1 MKQVL
6 RAFLYIF
13 WIVFIAGC
21 ADFRTVTVED
31 WPSEKVEF
39 TDDLAGLYRDVSEA
53 SMGAKALDGYAD
65 IWIKTPKREERV
77 YSNIQLIRSKDM
89 RIIVSA
95 GILGWPVADMLFR
108 PDSLFVHD
116 LLNNQLLVGGNRP
129 DKLEK
134 ILGLRSDYEL
144 LSDALAGFITINE
157 PLTAVESVR
166 EGGGKVSFTVATQ
179 SGKKELLVN
188 RLTKNIEGV
197 LVSDSFGRK
206 QVEMHFR
213 KFVPYILDGKNVYL
227 PEEIDVVMFS
237 PRLDG
242 NGKHEMVIVY
252 DERVINPDDL
262 NIQYRLPENA
272 RVIDLDRVVGIL
284 PWM

>member
-6 RAFLYIF
+6 RAFLYVF

-116 LLNNQLLVGGNRP
+116 MLNNQLLVGGNRP
-129 DKLEK
+129 DNLEK

-144 LSDALAGFITINE
+144 LSDALAGFITVNE

-179 SGKKELLVN
+179 AGKKELLVN
-188 RLTKNIEGV
+188 SLTKNIEGV
-197 LVSDSFGRK
+197 LISDSFGRK

-242 NGKHEMVIVY
+242 SGKHEMVIVY

-272 RVIDLDRVVGIL
+272 RVIDLDRVIGIL

>member
-6 RAFLYIF
+6 RAFLYVF

-116 LLNNQLLVGGNRP
+116 MLNNQLLVGGNRP
-129 DKLEK
+129 DNLEK

-166 EGGGKVSFTVATQ
+166 EGGGNVSFTVATQ
-179 SGKKELLVN
+179 AGKKELLVN

-197 LVSDSFGRK
+197 LISDSFGRK

-242 NGKHEMVIVY
+242 SGKHEMVIVY

>member
-6 RAFLYIF
+6 RAFLYVF

-116 LLNNQLLVGGNRP
+116 MLNNQLLVGGNRP
-129 DKLEK
+129 DNLEK

-179 SGKKELLVN
+179 AGKKELLVN

-197 LVSDSFGRK
+197 LISDSFGRK

-242 NGKHEMVIVY
+242 SGKHEMVIVY

>member
-6 RAFLYIF
+6 RAFLYVF

-116 LLNNQLLVGGNRP
+116 MLNNQLLVGGNRP
-129 DKLEK
+129 DNLEK

-144 LSDALAGFITINE
+144 LSDALAGFITVNE

-179 SGKKELLVN
+179 AGKKELLVN
-188 RLTKNIEGV
+188 SLTKNIEGV
-197 LVSDSFGRK
+197 LISDSFGRK

>member
-116 LLNNQLLVGGNRP
+116 MLNNQLLVGGNRP
-129 DKLEK
+129 DNLEK

-179 SGKKELLVN
+179 AGKKELLVN
-188 RLTKNIEGV
+188 HLTKNIEGV
-197 LVSDSFGRK
+197 LISDSFGRK

-242 NGKHEMVIVY
+242 SGKHEMVIVY

>member
-6 RAFLYIF
+6 RAFLYVF

-116 LLNNQLLVGGNRP
+116 MLNNQLLVGGNRP
-129 DKLEK
+129 DNLEK

-179 SGKKELLVN
+179 AGKKELLVN

-197 LVSDSFGRK
+197 LISDSFGRK
-206 QVEMHFR
+206 QVEVHFR

-242 NGKHEMVIVY
+242 SGKHEMVIVY

>member
-65 IWIKTPKREERV
+65 IWIKTPRREERV

-116 LLNNQLLVGGNRP
+116 MLNNQLLVGGNRP
-129 DKLEK
+129 DNLEK

-166 EGGGKVSFTVATQ
+166 EGGGKVSFTVATPA
-179 SGKKELLVN
+179 GKKELLVN

-213 KFVPYILDGKNVYL
+213 EFVPYILDGKNVYL

>member
-6 RAFLYIF
+6 KAFLYVF

-116 LLNNQLLVGGNRP
+116 MLNNQLLVGGNRP
-129 DKLEK
+129 DNLEK

-179 SGKKELLVN
+179 AGKKELLVN

-197 LVSDSFGRK
+197 LISDSFGRK

-272 RVIDLDRVVGIL
+272 KVIDLDRVVGIL

>member
-6 RAFLYIF
+6 RAFLYVF

-39 TDDLAGLYRDVSEA
+39 TDDFAELYRDVSEA

-116 LLNNQLLVGGNRP
+116 MLNNQLLVGGNRP
-129 DKLEK
+129 DNLEK

-166 EGGGKVSFTVATQ
+166 EGGGNVSFTVATQ
-179 SGKKELLVN
+179 AGKKELLVN

-197 LVSDSFGRK
+197 LISDSFGRK
-206 QVEMHFR
+206 QVEVHFR

-242 NGKHEMVIVY
+242 SGKHEMVIVY